1 MCEGIETYTPLPQVT
16 GRWSS
21 FVTPPSLSS
30 NGRNEMNQWR
40 DDFDLERLT
49 YNLHCREGNML
60 LELSVI
66 PLGRGRSISADV
78 ADLVRIIDGSGLD
91 YRLTAAGTILEG
103 NWDQLIDVARKC
115 HTEMRKKTERVITF
129 MKIDDYAER
138 TGRLTA
144 AVASVEAKVGKPVR
158 K

>member
-1 MCEGIETYTPLPQVT
+1 
-16 GRWSS
+16 
-21 FVTPPSLSS
+21 
-30 NGRNEMNQWR
+30 
-40 DDFDLERLT
+40 
-49 YNLHCREGNML
+49 ML

-78 ADLVRIIDGSGLD
+78 ADLVGIIDASGLD
-91 YRLTAAGTILEG
+91 YRLTATGTILEG
-103 NWDQLIDVARKC
+103 NWGQLIDVARKC
-115 HTEMRKKTERVITF
+115 HAQMRKKTERVITF

-144 AVASVEAKVGKPVR
+144 AVASVEAKVGKSVR